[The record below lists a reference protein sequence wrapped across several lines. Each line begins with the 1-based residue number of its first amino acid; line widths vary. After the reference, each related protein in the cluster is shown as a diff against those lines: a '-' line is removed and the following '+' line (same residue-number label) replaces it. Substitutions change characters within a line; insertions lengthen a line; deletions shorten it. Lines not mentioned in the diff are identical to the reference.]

1 MALLKYF
8 KVEKRGPPLPDPC
21 GSLNQQL
28 SSSVIEEANKEVTA
42 VLSAKR
48 HPYLKISPEQK
59 AIIARYAANHGIV
72 KAIRQF
78 SKDFPKDSLKES
90 TIREWKK
97 TYLKEL
103 SSRRKANKD
112 MTIEKLPEKKTGRP
126 LMLGDTLD
134 KEVQAYIQETR
145 KVGGVVNARIAIAC
159 ATGILRRRNSNL
171 LAVNGGHVVLTK
183 EWARYLLH
191 RLGYV
196 KRKSNSKAK
205 VTPTDFT
212 QLQSNFLADIRAIVE
227 MEEIPA
233 ALVINWDHTGLKY
246 VPVSSWTMAKEGS
259 KRVEISGTDD
269 KRQITAVFAVSLD
282 GSFLPIQLIY
292 CGKSH
297 ACLPPT
303 KFPSDWHITYSHNHW
318 ANENTSKDYVEKI
331 ILPYLRVKR
340 QELNLTHDQHA
351 LCIFDNFKGQV
362 TDDVLLLLERNHVD
376 VVFVPPNCT
385 DRLQPLDLSVNKP
398 AKDFLRDKFQHWY
411 SDKVF
416 DQLCKND
423 NDDHES
429 LEPIKFPLQVMK
441 PLGAQWIMEL
451 HAYML
456 SKPEIIKNGF
466 RAAGITDVLSIA

>member
-8 KVEKRGPPLPDPC
+8 KVEKRGPPLPNPS

-28 SSSVIEEANKEVTA
+28 SSSAIEEANKEVTA
-42 VLSAKR
+42 ILCDPGKR

-59 AIIARYAANHGIV
+59 AIIARYAANHGII
-72 KAIRQF
+72 KAVRQF
-78 SKDFPKDSLKES
+78 SKDFPDNSLKET
-90 TIREWKK
+90 TIRGWKK

-103 SSRRKANKD
+103 SSRKKAGKD

-212 QLQSNFLADIRAIVE
+212 QLQSHFLADIRAIVE
-227 MEEIPA
+227 MEEVPP
-233 ALVINWDHTGLKY
+233 ALVVNWDHTGLKY

-259 KRVEISGTDD
+259 KRVEISGIDD
-269 KRQITAVFAVSLD
+269 KRQITAVFAVTLD

-292 CGKSH
+292 CGKSR
-297 ACLPPT
+297 ACLPPM

-318 ANENTSKDYVEKI
+318 ANENTSKDYIEKI

-340 QELNLTHDQHA
+340 QELNLAHDHHA
-351 LCIFDNFKGQV
+351 LCIFDNFKGQL
-362 TDDVLLLLERNHVD
+362 TDDVLQLLEKNHID
-376 VVFVPPNCT
+376 IVFVPPNCT

-398 AKDFLRDKFQHWY
+398 AKDFLRDKFQ
-411 SDKVF
+411 
-416 DQLCKND
+416 
-423 NDDHES
+423 
-429 LEPIKFPLQVMK
+429 
-441 PLGAQWIMEL
+441 
-451 HAYML
+451 
-456 SKPEIIKNGF
+456 
-466 RAAGITDVLSIA
+466 